1 MDFRCFQKQYRIIK
15 RCSIREK
22 AGAAHAAEQ
31 LEAAADQMAPGNA
44 FPVDTF
50 VAGIGERFPF
60 NIPVFFIPFQTESAD
75 SFRRFYLSDGIAFE
89 PCPSD
94 GGYRIVVHSYILCK
108 IREQRR
114 AVASGNSIIVEHEMV
129 RSRVGIT

>member
-15 RCSIREK
+15 SCSIREK

-31 LEAAADQMAPGNA
+31 FEAAADQMPAGYA
-44 FPVDTF
+44 SSADTF
-50 VAGIGERFPF
+50 VAGVGGRFAF
-60 NIPVFFIPFQTESAD
+60 NIPVLFIPFQTESAD
-75 SFRRFYLSDGIAFE
+75 RLRRFYLSDDVAFE

-94 GGYRIVVHSYILCK
+94 GGYGVVIHLYVLCK

-114 AVASGNSIIVEHEMV
+114 AVACGNSVI
-129 RSRVGIT
+129 RSEERRV